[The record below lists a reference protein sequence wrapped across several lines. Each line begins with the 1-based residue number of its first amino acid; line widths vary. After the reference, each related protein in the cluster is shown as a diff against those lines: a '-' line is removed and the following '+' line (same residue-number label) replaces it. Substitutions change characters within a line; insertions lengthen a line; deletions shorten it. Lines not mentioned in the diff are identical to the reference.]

1 MYIFIGIHQNLHFG
15 YHLASSHEEEKW
27 LPTGRKTVDIGSPL
41 WYNSLM
47 NKVDYRWIGVGALG
61 VFAAISLAVSS
72 SLLRMLSPSY
82 SSVII
87 LLGAVVTIILA
98 EIWGVMYWRASR
110 SILSTT
116 TLAMI

>member
-1 MYIFIGIHQNLHFG
+1 
-15 YHLASSHEEEKW
+15 
-27 LPTGRKTVDIGSPL
+27 
-41 WYNSLM
+41 M

-116 TLAMI
+116 TLAMINVAILCNLIYLTPVFRIIFSRLFS